1 MADLKRPA
9 LLYAKGALFVATGLL
24 ACVLILLDH
33 PTLKTALLLAL
44 AIWSFARAYYFAFY
58 VVERYVD
65 PGYRFAGLVS
75 FARYLLRRRRGHVA
89 SGTPALPH
97 PNGAGLG
104 DGLPVGRRPEQHP
117 APKRAK
123 RWGERRPAG

>member
-9 LLYAKGALFVATGLL
+9 VLYTKGALFVATGLL

-58 VVERYVD
+58 VVEHYVD

-75 FARYLLRRRRGHVA
+75 FARYLLRRRKERGVRA
-89 SGTPALPH
+89 APLPH
-97 PNGAGLG
+97 PDGAGLG
-104 DGLPVGRRPEQHP
+104 DGLAVGRRPEHQP